1 MAMDNIYNPETLN
14 IQELDA
20 IYAIS
25 RVVTRASEL
34 DASLDEIIGIA
45 RTVFIFDNIVLYV
58 HQKED
63 SIEPSYARAIGRGRN
78 SESDLAWGEPIA
90 NDVLES
96 GKIVV
101 RNEITGDV
109 SQDRMNARY
118 FLGLPLISG
127 DHDIGA
133 LVFVRYGGPEFTP
146 EHTHLAEYIAG
157 HIAQLH
163 EHGILITRL
172 SRLEAERQLERLQ
185 DDFVATVSHELRTPL
200 GFIKGYAT
208 TLLRDDAAWDEASR
222 REFLT
227 IIDEETDR
235 LKELI
240 DNLLDSSRLQSG
252 RLRMDIQPLR
262 LDTMLK
268 DLPLRAK
275 SFNKNLI
282 IDVNLKGPLIGMRA
296 VGEVM
301 LQQGSGHIINI
312 GSIAGLIATPTYS
325 VYAATKYGLR
335 GFTEALRR
343 EVRIHGIEVTGVY
356 PGGVATEFGQ
366 KAGIKRKTSVSTP
379 GFLKLTADDVAHTI
393 LRVVKKPH
401 RAVIIPGLMRPLVWL
416 SVIFPGLVDRIIES
430 RFTRRER

>member
-1 MAMDNIYNPETLN
+1 MMTDKVRDPENLN
-14 IQELDA
+14 AQELDA

-58 HQKED
+58 HQQAD
-63 SIEPSYARAIGRGRN
+63 SIEPSYARAIGRGRD

-90 NDVLES
+90 NDVLEK

-101 RNEITGDV
+101 RQEITGDFTK
-109 SQDRMNARY
+109 DRMKDRY

-127 DHDIGA
+127 DQNIGA
-133 LVFVRYGGPEFTP
+133 LVFVRYGGPQFTP

-157 HIAQLH
+157 HIAQLY
-163 EHGILITRL
+163 EHGNLVTQL

-208 TLLRDDAAWDEASR
+208 SLLRDDANWDEDTR

-252 RLRMDIQPLR
+252 TLRMEFQPVR
-262 LDTMLK
+262 IDTMLK
-268 DLPLRAK
+268 DLTLRAR
-275 SFNKNLI
+275 SFDEDLTIEVNLETSPLKVQADPTRLAQVFDNLI
-282 IDVNLKGPLIGMRA
+282 SNAVKYAPDSTVKITLDTQDEHAHIEFSDQGPGIPAENLPNIFTRFYRVPNQNRSIRGTGLGLFICRRIINAHEGEITAVSKYGEGTTFHIYLPLMNHNP
-296 VGEVM
+296 GEV
-301 LQQGSGHIINI
+301 S
-312 GSIAGLIATPTYS
+312 
-325 VYAATKYGLR
+325 
-335 GFTEALRR
+335 
-343 EVRIHGIEVTGVY
+343 
-356 PGGVATEFGQ
+356 
-366 KAGIKRKTSVSTP
+366 
-379 GFLKLTADDVAHTI
+379 
-393 LRVVKKPH
+393 
-401 RAVIIPGLMRPLVWL
+401 
-416 SVIFPGLVDRIIES
+416 
-430 RFTRRER
+430 

>member
-1 MAMDNIYNPETLN
+1 MTNSIQDPESLN
-14 IQELDA
+14 TQELDA

-45 RTVFIFDNIVLYV
+45 RTVFIFDNVVLYV
-58 HQKED
+58 HQKAD

-78 SESDLAWGEPIA
+78 SEIDLAWGESIA
-90 NDVLES
+90 KDVLNS

-101 RNEITGDV
+101 RQEITGDV
-109 SQDRMNARY
+109 SKDRMNARY

-127 DHDIGA
+127 DNNIGA
-133 LVFVRYGGPEFTP
+133 LVFVRYGGPQFTP

-157 HIAQLH
+157 HIAQLY

-208 TLLRDDAAWDEASR
+208 TLLRENTNWDEVDR
-222 REFLT
+222 REFLM

-252 RLRMDIQPLR
+252 TLRMEFQPLR

-268 DLPLRAK
+268 DLPIRAK
-275 SFNKNLI
+275 SFDEDLN
-282 IDVNLKGPLIGMRA
+282 IDVNLETSQVQVQADPTRLAQVFDNLLSNVVKYAPGSDVNITLESQDDQAHIAVSDNGPGIPEENLPNIFSRFYRVPNKNRA
-296 VGEVM
+296 VR
-301 LQQGSGHIINI
+301 GSGLGLFICRRIINAHEGEI
-312 GSIAGLIATPTYS
+312 TAESKFGEGTTFHIYLPLMNHNSG
-325 VYAATKYGLR
+325 
-335 GFTEALRR
+335 EA
-343 EVRIHGIEVTGVY
+343 
-356 PGGVATEFGQ
+356 
-366 KAGIKRKTSVSTP
+366 
-379 GFLKLTADDVAHTI
+379 
-393 LRVVKKPH
+393 
-401 RAVIIPGLMRPLVWL
+401 
-416 SVIFPGLVDRIIES
+416 
-430 RFTRRER
+430 